1 MITIKSKREIELM
14 KEAGAIV
21 AYVLKEIEKYIKPG
35 VSTLEL
41 DAIAENMIRSKGAI
55 PSFKGYEG
63 FPASICT
70 SINNMLVHGIPS
82 AKAILHEGD
91 IISIDCGAMKHGYHG
106 DAAYTYTVGKIDPKH
121 QKLLDV
127 TKQSLYEGLKQ
138 VKAGNRVGDISHA
151 IQTYVESF
159 GFSLPIEYT
168 GHGIG
173 QNMHEDPA
181 IPNVGLSGT
190 LERLKEGMCIAIEPM
205 VFEGRPHCRTLSDGW
220 GVVSKDGSWA
230 AHFEHSV
237 VVLKDGYEILTKEE

>member
-205 VFEGRPHCRTLSDGW
+205 VFMGKPYCRTLSDGW

-230 AHFEHSV
+230 AHYEHTV
-237 VVLKDGYEILTKEE
+237 IVTDDGYEITTTL

>member
-41 DAIAENMIRSKGAI
+41 DAIAENMIRSKGAV

-91 IISIDCGAMKHGYHG
+91 IISIDCGAMYNFNIETCR
-106 DAAYTYTVGKIDPKH
+106 YTRHVLDSVAVIVHEITNDDVESVRLFYTV
-121 QKLLDV
+121 
-127 TKQSLYEGLKQ
+127 
-138 VKAGNRVGDISHA
+138 
-151 IQTYVESF
+151 QT
-159 GFSLPIEYT
+159 P
-168 GHGIG
+168 
-173 QNMHEDPA
+173 
-181 IPNVGLSGT
+181 
-190 LERLKEGMCIAIEPM
+190 EP
-205 VFEGRPHCRTLSDGW
+205 D
-220 GVVSKDGSWA
+220 
-230 AHFEHSV
+230 
-237 VVLKDGYEILTKEE
+237 EE